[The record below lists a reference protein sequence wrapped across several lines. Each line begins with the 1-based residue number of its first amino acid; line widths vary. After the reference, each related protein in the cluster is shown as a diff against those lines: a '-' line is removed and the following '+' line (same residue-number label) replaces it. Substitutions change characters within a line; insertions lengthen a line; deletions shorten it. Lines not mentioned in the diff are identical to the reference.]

1 MNTLTK
7 LIFGFALLALG
18 AGLAVNGG
26 QSPEKPSWVHEVH
39 WQDKP
44 DGSAKIEELLWNEI
58 TPYRTEY
65 ETVNISAGAEG
76 KKLRLKVIA
85 AIKESDRPDIY
96 DFVYDN
102 GSLIL
107 TGYLLEAIP
116 VQYRDDAIGTA
127 LASNEL
133 AAQSMKPGTPT
144 VRRILPKTSE
154 KYYAPKTLLS
164 VTWEGSSALI
174 DPDEHKVVK
183 VWNSATS
190 QGQQRSTTN

>member
-1 MNTLTK
+1 MNTPTK
-7 LIFGFALLALG
+7 LLIGFALLALG
-18 AGLAVNGG
+18 AGLALNAG
-26 QSPEKPSWVHEVH
+26 QSEEKPSWVHEVH

-58 TPYRTEY
+58 NPYRTEY
-65 ETVNISAGAEG
+65 ETVNISSGAEE

-85 AIKESDRPDIY
+85 LIKESDRPDVY
-96 DFVYDN
+96 DFVYEN
-102 GSLIL
+102 GSLL
-107 TGYLLEAIP
+107 MTGYLLEAIP
-116 VQYRDDAIGTA
+116 VQYREDAIGAA
-127 LASNEL
+127 LTNSEITSSLINP
-133 AAQSMKPGTPT
+133 STPT

-164 VTWEGSSALI
+164 VTWDGISGLV

-183 VWNSATS
+183 VWKAGAQ

>member
-1 MNTLTK
+1 MNTTTK
-7 LIFGFALLALG
+7 LILGFALLALG
-18 AGLAVNGG
+18 AGLAVNAD
-26 QSPEKPSWVHEVH
+26 QSAEKPSWVHEVH

-44 DGSAKIEELLWNEI
+44 DGSAKIEELLWTEI
-58 TPYRTEY
+58 SPYRTEY

-85 AIKESDRPDIY
+85 AIKESERPDIY
-96 DFVYDN
+96 DFVYED
-102 GSLIL
+102 GSLIM

-116 VQYRDDAIGTA
+116 VQYRDEAISTA
-127 LASNEL
+127 LASSETASL
-133 AAQSMKPGTPT
+133 SKRGTPI

-174 DPDEHKVVK
+174 DPDEHKVVN
-183 VWNSATS
+183 VWNAATT
-190 QGQQRSTTN
+190 QGQQR

>member
-7 LIFGFALLALG
+7 LLFGFVLLALG
-18 AGLAVNGG
+18 TGFAFNAG
-26 QSPEKPSWVHEVH
+26 QSVEKPSWVHEVH

-58 TPYRTEY
+58 SPYRTEY
-65 ETVNISAGAEG
+65 ETVNISVSAEG
-76 KKLRLKVIA
+76 KKLHLKVIA

-96 DFVYDN
+96 DLVYED
-102 GSLIL
+102 GSLIM

-116 VQYRDDAIGTA
+116 VQYRDDAISTA
-127 LASNEL
+127 LASSEI
-133 AAQSMKPGTPT
+133 AALQIKPGTPS

-164 VTWEGSSALI
+164 VTWDGISGLI

-183 VWNSATS
+183 VWNAGT
-190 QGQQRSTTN
+190 QQ